1 LKVENERFSKS
12 NGIEE
17 EEEEDEDEEEDVHL
31 QIKNYWL
38 EYVQG

>member
-12 NGIEE
+12 NGIE